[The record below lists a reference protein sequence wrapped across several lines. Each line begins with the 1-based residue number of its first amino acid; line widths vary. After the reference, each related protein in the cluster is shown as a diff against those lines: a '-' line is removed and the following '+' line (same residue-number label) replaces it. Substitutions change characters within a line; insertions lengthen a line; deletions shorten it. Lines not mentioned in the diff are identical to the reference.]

1 MRRADAILLE
11 RADRASD
18 FEGRIRGG
26 SVRGEELMFTGI
38 VEELGRV
45 VELEAEGDGR
55 AADGRVLERF
65 LSDAAVGASI
75 AVNGACVTAVEL
87 SADRFSA
94 DLAPETLKRTNLGDL
109 RPGSP
114 VNLERP
120 LRANSRLDGHFVLG
134 HVDGTA
140 EIVSLEAL
148 GDDNWWLRI
157 RVPNELT
164 RYVVSKGSVAVDGI
178 SLTVAEIENDV
189 VGFTIIPHTYEHTT
203 LHAYKAG
210 SRVNI
215 EVDILAKHLEKL
227 RSSVKP

>member
-1 MRRADAILLE
+1 
-11 RADRASD
+11 
-18 FEGRIRGG
+18 
-26 SVRGEELMFTGI
+26 MFTGI

-45 VELEAEGDGR
+45 IKLQSGQVGSRLTISCSSI
-55 AADGRVLERF
+55 LN
-65 LSDAAVGASI
+65 DATLGASI

-87 SADRFSA
+87 GDGQFSA
-94 DLAPETLKRTNLGDL
+94 DLAPETLKRTNLGEL
-109 RPGSP
+109 AAGSV

-157 RVPNELT
+157 RIPRELS
-164 RYVVSKGSVAVDGI
+164 RYIVSKGSLAVDGI
-178 SLTVAEIENDV
+178 SLTVAEIDDEV
-189 VGFTIIPHTYEHTT
+189 AGFTIIPHTYEHTT
-203 LHAYKAG
+203 LRGYRAG
-210 SRVNI
+210 ARVNI

-227 RSSVKP
+227 TVRHGS